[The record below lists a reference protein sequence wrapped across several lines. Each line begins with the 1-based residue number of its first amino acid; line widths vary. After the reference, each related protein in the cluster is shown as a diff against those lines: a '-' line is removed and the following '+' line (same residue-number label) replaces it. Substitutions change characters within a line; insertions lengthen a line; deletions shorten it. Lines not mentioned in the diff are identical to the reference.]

1 MRTNILKEQ
10 TKYTLH
16 FWNKRYIILCDLFMN
31 LREVLCREVLCMLEG
46 YIIQK
51 NNYLYKFKDMYK
63 YRDIYKEFLISTIK
77 Q

>member
-16 FWNKRYIILCDLFMN
+16 FWNKRYIMLCDLFMN
-31 LREVLCREVLCMLEG
+31 LREVLCMLED

-63 YRDIYKEFLISTIK
+63 YRDIYKEFSIFTIK